1 MKILNNM
8 SLRVKFVVLL
18 VAVIGGF
25 SAFAWNTWRT
35 INEVKVRGPIYNE
48 IVMGKDLTAD
58 ILPPPNYIIE
68 SYLMALQ
75 LSLTPPKDPR
85 HEQYEERL
93 AVLQK
98 EFNTRLEYWKVNLPD
113 GAMRNQLLGE
123 VSQYGNQFYSLV
135 NGKMQDLLHSADLDM
150 TEVFEFAQGEL
161 REVFDKHR
169 DAVNRL
175 VATAAKYSEDA
186 EANATANLASGWTK
200 LAIAAGASFGVVVV
214 LSLVIARSVTKPMNK
229 LEARMRDIAEGEGD
243 LTQRLNFTGSDEI
256 GRVAR
261 SFNLFVG
268 KIEQLVAQA
277 KHETARIDGAG
288 NHIAHAATTLAESTS
303 EQASSLEQIRA
314 SLEEMSSQTS
324 QASEHAK
331 VANNLSQ
338 ESKSAAH
345 KGLMEMKSMLGAV
358 SEIQQSSAEIS
369 KIIKVI
375 DEIAF
380 QTNLLALNAAV
391 EAARAGE
398 SGKGFA
404 VVAEE
409 VRGLAQR
416 SAEAARNSAS
426 LIEESVKRSENGS
439 QIATRVSSALDEI
452 NQATQRVS
460 TLMGEISNSTR
471 DQANGISQINLG
483 VGQLDKAT
491 QTNAGSSEELAA
503 SAEEMCAQA
512 TTLNSLVGQFKASEA
527 AGKQVA

>member
-1 MKILNNM
+1 MKMLNNM
-8 SLRVKFVVLL
+8 SLRMKFVVLL

-35 INEVKVRGPIYNE
+35 IDEVKVRGPIYNE

-75 LSLTPPKDPR
+75 LSLTPPTDPR
-85 HEQYEERL
+85 HEQYEDRID
-93 AVLQK
+93 VLRK
-98 EFNTRLEYWKVNLPD
+98 EFNTRLDYWKVNLPE
-113 GAMRNQLLGE
+113 GAMRQQLLGE
-123 VSQYGNQFYSLV
+123 VSQYATMFYGLIDT
-135 NGKMQDLLHSADLDM
+135 KMQEKLHHDDM
-150 TEVFEFAQGEL
+150 PGALELAQGEL
-161 REVFDKHR
+161 REVFEKHR

-175 VATAAKYSEDA
+175 VATCAKYSEDA
-186 EANATANLASGWTK
+186 EAHATADLASGWTT
-200 LAIAAGASFGVVVV
+200 LAIAGCASFGVVLV
-214 LSLVIARSVTKPMNK
+214 LSVVIARSVTKPMNK

-277 KHETARIDGAG
+277 KHETSRIDGAG

-314 SLEEMSSQTS
+314 SLEEMSSQTN

-426 LIEESVKRSENGS
+426 LIAESVKRSENGS
-439 QIATRVSSALDEI
+439 QIATRVSAALDEI
-452 NQATQRVS
+452 NRATERVS

-471 DQANGISQINLG
+471 DQANGISQINVG

-512 TTLNSLVGQFKASEA
+512 TTLNSLVGQFKASEHSSERA
-527 AGKQVA
+527 A